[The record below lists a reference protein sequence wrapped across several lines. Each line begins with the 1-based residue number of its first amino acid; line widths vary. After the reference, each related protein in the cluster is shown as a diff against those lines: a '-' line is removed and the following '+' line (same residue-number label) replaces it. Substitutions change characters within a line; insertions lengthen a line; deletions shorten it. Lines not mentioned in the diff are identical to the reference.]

1 MVKTKVAKRSGKSG
15 PPSAKADKGSAPRS
29 TSLVARLRAELE
41 EKKRGRSGRKS
52 GRDGAGTKAAKGKKR
67 KRQEP
72 ESSSDDD
79 DNDESEEDSDTPGS
93 IDEVRFDRPG
103 LHAVCALFVLLSSS
117 QMVLTF

>member
-15 PPSAKADKGSAPRS
+15 PPSAKADKGSAPRT

-79 DNDESEEDSDTPGS
+79 DNDESEEESDTPD

-103 LHAVCALFVLLSSS
+103 LHAVCALFVLLASS

>member
-1 MVKTKVAKRSGKSG
+1 MAKTKVAKRSGKSG
-15 PPSAKADKGSAPRS
+15 PALAKADKGGAPRT

-41 EKKRGRSGRKS
+41 DKKRGRSGRKS
-52 GRDGAGTKAAKGKKR
+52 GRDGASTKAAKGKKR

-79 DNDESEEDSDTPGS
+79 DNDESEEDSDAPN
-93 IDEVRFDRPG
+93 IDEVRVDRAG
-103 LHAVCALFVLLSSS
+103 LHAVSVLFGLLSSS